1 MLKSKEQELIDA
13 CFAIGLMI
21 SDKRYDLRNQSNED
35 KAKWI
40 AKQLKGVGFPTTSMG
55 ASWGVLKKD

>member
-40 AKQLKGVGFPTTSMG
+40 AKQLKGVGFPTTPMG